1 MSVLLDV
8 SEHGLLLWLV
18 MLQILS
24 CSRVYGV
31 GCERLALVPRGVV
44 SAGYCWFGLESDVVL
59 NLCQEQRFSKTKL
72 LETKSKAGRYK
83 IAMMN

>member
-8 SEHGLLLWLV
+8 SEHGILLWLV

-31 GCERLALVPRGVV
+31 GCERLALVPPGVASV
-44 SAGYCWFGLESDVVL
+44 SCCWFGLESDVIL
-59 NLCQEQRFSKTKL
+59 NLRL
-72 LETKSKAGRYK
+72 
-83 IAMMN
+83 M